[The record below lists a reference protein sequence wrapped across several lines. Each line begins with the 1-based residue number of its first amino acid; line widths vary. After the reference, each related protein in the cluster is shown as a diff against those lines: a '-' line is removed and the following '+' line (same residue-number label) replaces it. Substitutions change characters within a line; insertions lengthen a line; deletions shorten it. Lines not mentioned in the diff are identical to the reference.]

1 MRIQHVHT
9 AIDAVISAARKGRY
23 LALFLHGHPGSA
35 KSALVRAAAR
45 RNRMQFMDL
54 RLSIH
59 EPVDLTGVPTIRD
72 GKTLFCAPAW
82 LPTDGEGI
90 LFLDEYAQ
98 AMLAMQNVGGQLIYD
113 RRVGDYVLPPGWI
126 VILASNDLKD
136 RAGTTKTPQQ
146 INNRCIHIDVEVDY
160 EGWRN
165 WAIENDDNSDIDARL
180 IAFLDARQ
188 ELLCKPSPDARAFP
202 TARTWEF
209 SSIILGEELPRS
221 IQFEMLSGTVG
232 PGPAAELVGFL
243 DVYAGLVSWRDVLA
257 NPEHAPLPDGPANN
271 YALMSVRARRVSID
285 TIDALVTYLSRIS
298 REMGNLCMSDI
309 ARLHPVLKETRAYT
323 QWSIDNHI

>member
-90 LFLDEYAQ
+90 LFQILIRSQGLFHFPLLEQ
-98 AMLAMQNVGGQLIYD
+98 QLGALL
-113 RRVGDYVLPPGWI
+113 VQLHA
-126 VILASNDLKD
+126 L
-136 RAGTTKTPQQ
+136 
-146 INNRCIHIDVEVDY
+146 
-160 EGWRN
+160 
-165 WAIENDDNSDIDARL
+165 
-180 IAFLDARQ
+180 ARQ
-188 ELLCKPSPDARAFP
+188 VAVAVEDGRHREQQRGTRRGAAARRRSGR
-202 TARTWEF
+202 AR
-209 SSIILGEELPRS
+209 GE
-221 IQFEMLSGTVG
+221 
-232 PGPAAELVGFL
+232 GPAARELK
-243 DVYAGLVSWRDVLA
+243 
-257 NPEHAPLPDGPANN
+257 
-271 YALMSVRARRVSID
+271 
-285 TIDALVTYLSRIS
+285 
-298 REMGNLCMSDI
+298 
-309 ARLHPVLKETRAYT
+309 KE
-323 QWSIDNHI
+323 